1 MFVVRA
7 EVVQLA
13 EVKRTVE
20 GRTLIS
26 SCDVVGEPE
35 PTIEW
40 RRSGRLRPYVLGAQP
55 VSNAVFHITLLCR
68 ICKYTSLFTRD
79 MVDYKKHEKREL
91 THTIAGCQNDSSYDH
106 AVFTGG

>member
-55 VSNAVFHITLLCR
+55 VSNAVFLC
-68 ICKYTSLFTRD
+68 
-79 MVDYKKHEKREL
+79 
-91 THTIAGCQNDSSYDH
+91 G
-106 AVFTGG
+106 VFTIHCCVFVVHVLLIFLLFSFFRYY